1 MCRPI
6 SLRFQMNTLKL
17 LVLSAIVALPLCA
30 GTASA
35 ASSAESNSQAGASA
49 GASAGAIS
57 GSGASSA
64 GNSQATGGKGGDSH
78 SASSTGASTAT
89 AGASQ
94 SGVYI
99 DQSSQGNNYSS
110 PKQPVW
116 GAAPLMLNGCQDGL
130 SAQGQ
135 SAGVASAFES
145 ATCTKL
151 RMAETYQKLAIYYEA
166 KGDKK
171 QAEMYNKLLG
181 KAVADAGDASDFQ
194 HGPKIVGGTA
204 SALIP
209 MGALIW
215 LFTLI

>member
-1 MCRPI
+1 MK
-6 SLRFQMNTLKL
+6 NLKL
-17 LVLSAIVALPLCA
+17 MALSVAMTLSMA
-30 GTASA
+30 SGAVMAASA
-35 ASSAESNSQAGASA
+35 GAESNSNAGANAGASA
-49 GASAGAIS
+49 GAVS

-64 GNSQATGGKGGDSH
+64 GNSQSGI
-78 SASSTGASTAT
+78 
-89 AGASQ
+89 SQ

-99 DQSSQGNNYSS
+99 DQSSTGNNYSS

-151 RMAETYQKLAIYYEA
+151 RMAESYQKLAIYYEA

-181 KAVADAGDASDFQ
+181 KAMADAGDAADFQ
-194 HGPKIVGGTA
+194 HYPKTIGGTA

-209 MGALIW
+209 FGALLWI
-215 LFTLI
+215 FTLL

>member
-1 MCRPI
+1 MKP
-6 SLRFQMNTLKL
+6 FKL
-17 LVLSAIVALPLCA
+17 LALSAALVLPLCA
-30 GTASA
+30 GMASA
-35 ASSAESNSQAGASA
+35 ASVAESSSNAGASS

-57 GSGASSA
+57 GSGASNA
-64 GNSQATGGKGGDSH
+64 GNSSAHGGDARS
-78 SASSTGASTAT
+78 SANTGASTAT

-99 DQSSQGNNYSS
+99 DQSSTGNNYSS
-110 PKQPVW
+110 PKSPVW

-171 QAEMYNKLLG
+171 QAEMYNRLLG

-194 HGPKIVGGTA
+194 HIPKIVGGTA
-204 SALIP
+204 SAVIP
-209 MGALIW
+209 FGALLWI
-215 LFTLI
+215 FTLI

>member
-1 MCRPI
+1 MKN
-6 SLRFQMNTLKL
+6 FKM
-17 LVLSAIVALPLCA
+17 LVLSAAMVLPLCA
-30 GTASA
+30 GMASA
-35 ASSAESNSQAGASA
+35 ASVADSSSNSSAGASA
-49 GASAGAIS
+49 GASAGSIS
-57 GSGASSA
+57 RSGASNA
-64 GNSQATGGKGGDSH
+64 GNSQATGGAAH
-78 SASSTGASTAT
+78 SSSSTGASTAT

-99 DQSSQGNNYSS
+99 DQSSNGNNFSN
-110 PKQPVW
+110 PKSPVW

-171 QAEMYNKLLG
+171 QAEMYNRLLG
-181 KAVADAGDASDFQ
+181 KAVAEAGDASDFQ
-194 HGPKIVGGTA
+194 HVPKIVGGTA

-209 MGALIW
+209 LGGLIW